1 MSTPP
6 SSDPGLFGAGRPA
19 EREPRSRLP
28 WVISLVVAVVIVLI
42 GVLFTVSHRHEP
54 ANPGGVGLAPPDP
67 YAASLPITNLQM
79 SQAGSVAGAQS
90 TYIDGQVTN
99 SGHKTVT
106 AITVQVAFHGFENPI
121 ARKETMPLTLIR
133 TRQPYVD
140 TQPVG
145 AAPIHPGETRDF
157 RLIFD
162 SLPQDW
168 NQNYPEIRVIAVTAQ

>member
-6 SSDPGLFGAGRPA
+6 SSDPDLFGRRPT
-19 EREPRSRLP
+19 EREPRSPLP
-28 WVISLVVAVVIVLI
+28 WVISLVVALVIVLI
-42 GVLFTVSHRHEP
+42 GVVFTVTHRAQP
-54 ANPGGVGLAPPDP
+54 VNPGGAGLAPPDP
-67 YAASLPITNLQM
+67 YAASLPIGNLQM

-90 TYIDGQVTN
+90 TYIDGQITN
-99 SGHKTVT
+99 TGQKTVT

-140 TQPVG
+140 TQPVA

>member
-6 SSDPGLFGAGRPA
+6 SSDPGLFRPSPPA
-19 EREPRSRLP
+19 EPRSKLP
-28 WVISLVVAVVIVLI
+28 WAISLAVALVIVLI
-42 GVLFTVSHRHEP
+42 GVVFTVTRHHEP
-54 ANPGGVGLAPPDP
+54 VNPGGAGLAPPDP
-67 YAASLPITNLQM
+67 YAASLPIGNLQM

-90 TYIDGQVTN
+90 TYIDGQITN
-99 SGHKTVT
+99 NGSKTVT

-121 ARKETMPLTLIR
+121 AKKETMPLTLIR

-140 TQPVG
+140 TQPVA
-145 AAPIHPGETRDF
+145 AAPIRPGDTRDF

-168 NQNYPEIRVIAVTAQ
+168 NQNYPEIRAIAVTTQ